1 MTVVF
6 RNLLL
11 AVAVMIAANV
21 PAQGASIFDDWR
33 SATPARA
40 EAFARFEAMLV
51 EEGVADV
58 IPAHEL
64 WLVDQIRPQC
74 VREPF
79 VQPPEEEWR
88 NIVPALRFIRD
99 HVKPAVGDVRV
110 MSGYRDEAFN
120 TCIRGATRSAHRS
133 FQALDVVPADEN
145 ISRADLIAL
154 LCPIHQADGLRDGIG
169 LGIYSARRFHIDARS
184 YRGWGHDHRGAT
196 FPCVTER

>member
-1 MTVVF
+1 MTGAL
-6 RNLLL
+6 RNVLFAL
-11 AVAVMIAANV
+11 AVVVAANV
-21 PAQGASIFDDWR
+21 PAQSASIFGEWR
-33 SATPARA
+33 SANPLRDQ
-40 EAFARFEAMLV
+40 AFGRFEAMLA
-51 EEGVADV
+51 EEGVANV

-74 VREPF
+74 ASEPF

-99 HVKPAVGDVRV
+99 HVEPAIGDVRV

-133 FQALDVVPADEN
+133 YRALDLVPVDES
-145 ISRADLIAL
+145 ITRADLIAL
-154 LCPIHQADGLRDGIG
+154 LCPIHESAGAAANIG
-169 LGIYSARRFHIDARS
+169 LGIYTARRFHIDARG